1 MKCKWRANVA
11 PLNRILI
18 HESLGFPEPN
28 FSTFN
33 SSQFPFVMQ
42 PTPLRRILLGL
53 GVFSLICAIA
63 IIAYIQMG
71 WSVSDAI
78 YMVVITIF
86 GVGYGEVKPVDTPA
100 LRTLTIAIIVLGYGA
115 AIYTVGG
122 FIQFLVDG
130 ELQSLLRNRKMSQ
143 GIASLRAHTIVCGFG
158 RMGVRVAEELQELG
172 QPFVVID
179 ENTARVEEAQQAG
192 MLAMVGNAT
201 DEDILMAAGIDHARG
216 LATLLPDD
224 AANAFI
230 CVTARDLAEKVEIV
244 SRAENH
250 SAQKKLIRCGA
261 NYVVMAATIG
271 AMRVTQLLVRP
282 TASAVLESH
291 GLSHGI
297 SEELSA
303 IGLNLEELRLTSSS
317 PLVSKPLAEIQ
328 VRGNRGFLIVG
339 VKRGEDPI
347 QMNPS
352 GNLILEVNDI
362 VIVVGHQND
371 IAELCLAHKVQRQE
385 ILYRGVKG

>member
-1 MKCKWRANVA
+1 
-11 PLNRILI
+11 
-18 HESLGFPEPN
+18 
-28 FSTFN
+28 
-33 SSQFPFVMQ
+33 MQ
-42 PTPLRRILLGL
+42 HTPLRRILLGL
-53 GVFSLICAIA
+53 GVFLLICAIA
-63 IIAYIQMG
+63 TVAYIQMG
-71 WSVSDAI
+71 WTVSDAI

-100 LRTLTIAIIVLGYGA
+100 LRTLTIAIIVFGYSA

-143 GIASLRAHTIVCGFG
+143 GIASLRGHTIVCGYG
-158 RMGVRVAEELQELG
+158 RMGIRVAEELQQLH

-179 ENTARVEEAQQAG
+179 ENPARVEEAQQAG

-201 DEDILMAAGIDHARG
+201 DEETLLSAGIHRARG

-230 CVTARDLAEKVEIV
+230 CVTARDLADSVEIV

-261 NYVVMAATIG
+261 NHVVMAASIG
-271 AMRVTQLLVRP
+271 AMRATQLLIRP
-282 TASAVLESH
+282 TASAVLESY

-303 IGLNLEELRLTSSS
+303 IGLSLEELRLNSNS
-317 PLVSKPLAEIQ
+317 PLVGKPLGDIQ

-339 VKRGEDPI
+339 VKRGDAEI

-352 GNLILEVNDI
+352 GSLILEADDT

-371 IAELCLAHKVQRQE
+371 INELCMAHNVQRQE
-385 ILYRGVKG
+385 MVYRGVKS

>member
-1 MKCKWRANVA
+1 MPARSP
-11 PLNRILI
+11 PL
-18 HESLGFPEPN
+18 FAMP
-28 FSTFN
+28 
-33 SSQFPFVMQ
+33 

-53 GVFSLICAIA
+53 AVFLTICAVA
-63 IIAYIQMG
+63 IIAYVQMG
-71 WSVSDAI
+71 WTLSDAI

-86 GVGYGEVKPVDTPA
+86 GVGYSEVKPVDTPA

-143 GIASLRAHTIVCGFG
+143 GIASLRGHTIVCGFG
-158 RMGVRVAEELQELG
+158 RMGVRVAEELQQLH
-172 QPFVVID
+172 QPFVVVD
-179 ENTARVEEAQQAG
+179 ESTSRVEQAQQAG

-201 DEDILMAAGIDHARG
+201 DEDTLLAAGIRHARG

-230 CVTARDLAEKVEIV
+230 CVTARDLADTVEIV

-261 NYVVMAATIG
+261 NHVVMAATIG
-271 AMRVTQLLVRP
+271 AMRATQLLVRP
-282 TASAVLESH
+282 TASAVLESY

-303 IGLNLEELRLTSSS
+303 IGLSLEELELTAHS
-317 PLVSKPLAEIQ
+317 PLVGKPLGDIQ

-339 VKRGEDPI
+339 VKRDEAPI

-352 GNLILEVNDI
+352 GSLILKAKDI

-371 IAELCLAHKVQRQE
+371 IAELCLAHKVQRHE
-385 ILYRGVKG
+385 ILYRGVKA